1 MKNIKAIGFDL
12 FNTLISVKPQALD
25 EALGRLTGSLIQS
38 GFRLEREPFI
48 KAHREA
54 AARFLEETSLNGRET
69 HNRFWISAALKTQGY
84 DISPDDPHIAV
95 AVEAYF
101 SPFLQFC
108 SLVPGTR
115 EMLRTLKSRY
125 RLALLSNFTHPPAA
139 TNILDNMG
147 LASFFDVV
155 LISGELG
162 YSKPHPLVFRRLV
175 EDLGTKKS
183 QILYVGDD
191 PELDVNGAQR
201 AGLQPIWITY
211 VRDHHIPSAKSIL
224 SGRVDMPEYE
234 VPRISTWEDLLS
246 LLDK

>member
-1 MKNIKAIGFDL
+1 
-12 FNTLISVKPQALD
+12 
-25 EALGRLTGSLIQS
+25 
-38 GFRLEREPFI
+38 
-48 KAHREA
+48 
-54 AARFLEETSLNGRET
+54 
-69 HNRFWISAALKTQGY
+69 
-84 DISPDDPHIAV
+84 
-95 AVEAYF
+95 
-101 SPFLQFC
+101 
-108 SLVPGTR
+108 
-115 EMLRTLKSRY
+115 
-125 RLALLSNFTHPPAA
+125 
-139 TNILDNMG
+139 MG

-175 EDLGTKKS
+175 KDLGTKKS

-211 VRDHHIPSAKSIL
+211 VRDHHIPTVKSIL